1 MPIVFQ
7 FPDLFNAQGAPINA
21 NTTADSV
28 ETDQK
33 LIQFDA
39 LFAETHVDLRLPA
52 FDLDA
57 EPDHSTLS
65 STIHTDQKS
74 ANGIVEE
81 VSLETLATI
90 LNVPLEE
97 MKSTIAEIAHDLPLA
112 NVVLTPNEHTEKS
125 PLQSVQYLPAENAFL
140 LTPTG
145 NKSHTD
151 KNAELN
157 TQIAFKGGPN
167 SETKLSDPQIVQN
180 TTRDDLKSPT
190 RVRVTT
196 VNDSGG
202 LTPSQDAIT
211 KTVPAA
217 KVIPSD
223 PMTRI
228 KQENKVAF
236 EIHDTTTDPDVEW
249 VAKNR
254 VVARASGPEMT
265 HLPAQ
270 SVKNNILTPAFGV
283 SIDTG
288 AVDTGATDT
297 NESVTALPSS
307 ASTTPPDQ
315 ALQRTANVPIPQQI
329 LRNLPQVEIAQPQQ
343 YEIELSPREL
353 GHVKIIMIPTDTNM
367 NVLISCERDETSI
380 LSRKNLDELT
390 QDMHEIGY
398 SNVNIEFGE
407 NSQNSSNEQRFGSH
421 NNNQNSEQTTT
432 PSSRIQVMHGSGVDL
447 KI

>member
-65 STIHTDQKS
+65 STIHTDQQK

-97 MKSTIAEIAHDLPLA
+97 LKSTIADIAYDPPLA
-112 NVVLTPNEHTEKS
+112 TVVLPPNEHTEKF
-125 PLQSVQYLPAENAFL
+125 PLKSVQYLPAENAFL
-140 LTPTG
+140 LTPTS

-151 KNAELN
+151 KNVELSTN
-157 TQIAFKGGPN
+157 ITFKGDPN
-167 SETKLSDPQIVQN
+167 SETKLSDPKIVQN
-180 TTRDDLKSPT
+180 TTRDDLKPPT
-190 RVRVTT
+190 RVRVTAM
-196 VNDSGG
+196 NDSGG

-288 AVDTGATDT
+288 ATDT

-315 ALQRTANVPIPQQI
+315 AFQRTANVPIPQQI

-380 LSRKNLDELT
+380 LLRKNLDELT

-407 NSQNSSNEQRFGSH
+407 NSQNSSNEQRFGSQNH
-421 NNNQNSEQTTT
+421 NQNSEQTTT

>member
-52 FDLDA
+52 FDLNA

-65 STIHTDQKS
+65 NTIHTDQQN

-90 LNVPLEE
+90 LSVPLEE
-97 MKSTIAEIAHDLPLA
+97 MKSTITEIAHDPPLA
-112 NVVLTPNEHTEKS
+112 TVVLTPNEHTEKS
-125 PLQSVQYLPAENAFL
+125 PPNSVQNLLAENAFL
-140 LTPTG
+140 LMPTS

-151 KNAELN
+151 KNAQLS
-157 TQIAFKGGPN
+157 TQITFKGN
-167 SETKLSDPQIVQN
+167 SDSETKLSDPKMVQN

-190 RVRVTT
+190 RVRVTMM
-196 VNDSGG
+196 NDSRG
-202 LTPSQDAIT
+202 LTPSLNAIT

-217 KVIPSD
+217 KVIPSE
-223 PMTRI
+223 PVTRI
-228 KQENKVAF
+228 KHENKIAF
-236 EIHDTTTDPDVEW
+236 EIHDTTTDPNVEW
-249 VAKNR
+249 FAKNR
-254 VVARASGPEMT
+254 VVARASTPEMT

-315 ALQRTANVPIPQQI
+315 AFQRTANVPIPQQI
-329 LRNLPQVEIAQPQQ
+329 LRNLPQVEIARPQQ
-343 YEIELSPREL
+343 YEIELSPE
-353 GHVKIIMIPTDTNM
+353 
-367 NVLISCERDETSI
+367 
-380 LSRKNLDELT
+380 NLAT
-390 QDMHEIGY
+390 
-398 SNVNIEFGE
+398 
-407 NSQNSSNEQRFGSH
+407 
-421 NNNQNSEQTTT
+421 
-432 PSSRIQVMHGSGVDL
+432 
-447 KI
+447 

>member
-28 ETDQK
+28 ETDRK

-112 NVVLTPNEHTEKS
+112 TVVLTPNEHTEKS

-140 LTPTG
+140 LTPTS

-236 EIHDTTTDPDVEW
+236 EIYDTTTDPDVEW

-270 SVKNNILTPAFGV
+270 SVK
-283 SIDTG
+283 
-288 AVDTGATDT
+288 
-297 NESVTALPSS
+297 
-307 ASTTPPDQ
+307 
-315 ALQRTANVPIPQQI
+315 
-329 LRNLPQVEIAQPQQ
+329 
-343 YEIELSPREL
+343 
-353 GHVKIIMIPTDTNM
+353 II
-367 NVLISCERDETSI
+367 
-380 LSRKNLDELT
+380 
-390 QDMHEIGY
+390 Y
-398 SNVNIEFGE
+398 
-407 NSQNSSNEQRFGSH
+407 
-421 NNNQNSEQTTT
+421 
-432 PSSRIQVMHGSGVDL
+432 
-447 KI
+447 